1 MKKYYSTHPSDFK
14 KYDTT
19 EIREKY
25 LIDNLFVAGEVV
37 MNYSFDDRIIVGSVV
52 PTTETL
58 EIRKVEEL
66 KSEYFLE
73 RREMGIIN
81 IGNTGSIVI
90 DSIEYEME
98 NSDGFYIPLGTESI
112 EFKSNEAEK
121 PAKYYFTSS
130 PSHKAFPAK
139 HIKLANANKVDL
151 GNISTSNE
159 RTINQY
165 LHPSVCE
172 TAQLCMGMTTL
183 KQGSVWNTFPPHT
196 HDRRMEVYLYF
207 NMDEN
212 TPVVHFMGEKK
223 ETRHIIMKNEEAV
236 ISPSW
241 SIHSGAGTGTYTFIW
256 AMCGENQTFNDMDH
270 IEPNELK

>member
-14 KYDTT
+14 KYDTA
-19 EIREKY
+19 EIRDKY
-25 LIDNLFVAGEVV
+25 LMDNLFVAGEVV

-52 PTTETL
+52 PTESTL
-58 EIRKVEEL
+58 EIGKVEEL
-66 KSEYFLE
+66 KSDYFLE

-81 IGNTGSIVI
+81 IGANGKVIV
-90 DSIEYEME
+90 DGTEFEME
-98 NSDGFYIPLGTESI
+98 NSDGFYIPLGT
-112 EFKSNEAEK
+112 KSVVFSSDDASN

-130 PSHKAFPAK
+130 PSHRAFPAK
-139 HIKLANANKVDL
+139 YIKLADANKVEL
-151 GNISTSNE
+151 GDISTSNE

-165 LHPSVCE
+165 LHPAVCE

-196 HDRRMEVYLYF
+196 HDRRMEAYLYF

-212 TPVVHFMGEKK
+212 TPVVHFMGEAE
-223 ETRHIIMKNEEAV
+223 ETRHVIVKNEQAI

-256 AMCGENQTFNDMDH
+256 AMCGENQTFDDMDH
-270 IEPNELK
+270 ILPSELK

>member
-14 KYDTT
+14 KYDTK

-25 LIDNLFVAGEVV
+25 LIDNLFTADEFV

-52 PTTETL
+52 PTVQTL
-58 EIRKVEEL
+58 TIAKVEEL
-66 KSEYFLE
+66 KSDYFLE
-73 RREMGIIN
+73 RREMGVIN
-81 IGNTGSIVI
+81 IGQAGTITI
-90 DSIEYEME
+90 DGTEYEME
-98 NSDGFYIPLGTESI
+98 NSDGFYIPLGTKEVQFAS
-112 EFKSNEAEK
+112 KDGAN
-121 PAKYYFTSS
+121 PAKFYFTSA

-139 HIKLANANKVDL
+139 YIKLADANKVGL
-151 GNISTSNE
+151 GDISTSNE

-165 LHPSVCE
+165 LHPAVCD

-196 HDRRMEVYLYF
+196 HDRRMEAYLYF
-207 NMDEN
+207 NMDEQ
-212 TPVVHFMGEKK
+212 TPVMHFMGEKE
-223 ETRHIIMKNEEAV
+223 ETRHIVVQNEQAI

-256 AMCGENQTFNDMDH
+256 AMCGENQTFDDMDH
-270 IEPNELK
+270 ISADELK